1 MGVIA
6 GDLVTLLRIV
16 EASFYCTVTSATSI
30 FQAFT
35 PKIYKI
41 YTIWDLR

>member
-30 FQAFT
+30 FQALPQKFT
-35 PKIYKI
+35 KYIQFGI
-41 YTIWDLR
+41 